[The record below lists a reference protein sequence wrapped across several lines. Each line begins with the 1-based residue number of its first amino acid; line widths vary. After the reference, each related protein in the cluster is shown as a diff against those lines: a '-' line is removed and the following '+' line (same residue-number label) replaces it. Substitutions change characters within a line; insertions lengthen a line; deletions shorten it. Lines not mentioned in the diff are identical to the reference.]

1 MPIKERRSYPR
12 IEIRENV
19 MFGEDKPVHNG
30 KSENLSPEG
39 MCIISDKVL
48 PPKSNIKININI
60 KHYTAENKE
69 TWENITVDGEVVWV
83 DTPPGIYSKMGIKFK
98 QHNDR
103 LIQIY
108 EAKAS
113 K

>member
-1 MPIKERRSYPR
+1 
-12 IEIRENV
+12 

-30 KSENLSPEG
+30 KSENLSPGG

-48 PPKSNIKININI
+48 PLKSNITININI
-60 KHYTAENKE
+60 KHNTAENIE
-69 TWENITVDGEVVWV
+69 TWEDITVDGEVVWV